1 MPEKTYVLGVDSSTQ
16 SCKALLVEAE
26 TGRVVE
32 TRRAEHP
39 AGTEVDPAAWVS
51 ALEETTADLLPR
63 AAAVSVAGQQ
73 HGMVLL
79 DGEGDV
85 VRPALLWND
94 TRSAGEAEE
103 LTELLGG
110 PREAARRIGSVPV
123 ASYTATK
130 VAWTRKNEPE
140 NARRTRSI
148 ALPHDYLTLALNAE
162 DELVTDH
169 GEASGTAYYSP
180 ARRDWLPEIA
190 EEVLG
195 HAPELPRLAGPGE
208 AVGRTRGGAVI
219 APGTGDNMGAALG
232 LGLRPGD
239 IALSMGTSAVAMTVS
254 ETPAEDPSG
263 SVSGFCDATGRYLP
277 LACTLNGAPVM
288 DLGRKLLGASHEEFS
303 ELALAGEPGAGGA
316 VFLPYLNGERTP
328 NLPDATAQLGGVAG
342 DLSRENLARAI
353 VEGLACSV
361 REALDR
367 VLGHAG
373 GEAGGEAGR
382 ILLIGGG
389 ARSRA
394 FQQILAGILG
404 RPVALPESQEFVAL
418 GAARQA
424 AWALGGEEEPPR
436 WSVAEGETVEA
447 PARPE
452 VFDAYLRFR
461 ESVHPGA

>member
-39 AGTEVDPAAWVS
+39 GGTEVDPAAWRA
-51 ALEETTADLLPR
+51 ALEEATADLLPR

-79 DGEGDV
+79 DERREP

-94 TRSAGEAEE
+94 TRSAREAEE
-103 LTELLGG
+103 LTERLGG
-110 PREAARRIGSVPV
+110 PERAARRVGSVPV

-130 VAWTRKNEPE
+130 LAWTRRNEPE
-140 NARRTRSI
+140 SARRARAV
-148 ALPHDYLTLALNAE
+148 ALPHDYLTLALNAD

-169 GEASGTAYYSP
+169 GDASGTAYYSP
-180 ARRDWLPEIA
+180 ADRAWVPEIA
-190 EEVLG
+190 EEALG
-195 HAPELPRLAGPGE
+195 HAPRLPRLAEPGE
-208 AVGRTRGGAVI
+208 AIGRTRGGAVL
-219 APGTGDNMGAALG
+219 AAGTGDNMGAALG

-239 IALSMGTSAVAMTVS
+239 VALSMGTSAVAMMVADS
-254 ETPAEDPSG
+254 PAEDPSG

-288 DLGRKLLGASHEEFS
+288 DLGRRLLGVGQEEFS

-342 DLSRENLARAI
+342 DLSRENLARAV

-361 REALDR
+361 REAMDR
-367 VLGHAG
+367 VVGHS
-373 GEAGGEAGR
+373 GGEAGR
-382 ILLIGGG
+382 VLLIGGG

-394 FQQILAGILG
+394 FQRILAGILG
-404 RPVALPESQEFVAL
+404 RPLELPDAEEFVAL

-424 AWALGGEEEPPR
+424 AWALSGDDEPPR
-436 WSVAEGETVEA
+436 WAAAEGETVEA

-452 VFDAYLRFR
+452 VFEAYLRFR
-461 ESVHPGA
+461 ETMHPGA